1 MKKDELNRV
10 IRETVRATLDELRRN
25 GQLRPPDDK
34 AYSDI
39 GRRLSAYFNTDDQD
53 EEITAALAAV
63 RDDRYYD
70 IIPLYYAYHYTI
82 EKLAE
87 DYGVEPST
95 ITRNKKRLCMQV
107 WKMAQGHKK

>member
-53 EEITAALAAV
+53 EEITAALATV

-70 IIPLYYAYHYTI
+70 IIPLYYAYHYTV

-87 DYGVEPST
+87 DYGVETST
-95 ITRNKKRLCMQV
+95 IVRNKKRLCMAV
-107 WKMAQGHKK
+107 ARYKSREEK